1 MWNSA
6 LYKKIITAF
15 TKWSLSQKCMK
26 QRVAA
31 TLSNYRKPTCSN
43 EDPVQAKINN
53 LFKKQA
59 LFTATVSST
68 QKAPENRDQL
78 RTQIRER
85 YPVSGYLVQP
95 SELAVCF

>member
-26 QRVAA
+26 QRVAT

-59 LFTATVSST
+59 LFTDNKIILVKKILRDST
-68 QKAPENRDQL
+68 KQQQN
-78 RTQIRER
+78 
-85 YPVSGYLVQP
+85 
-95 SELAVCF
+95 